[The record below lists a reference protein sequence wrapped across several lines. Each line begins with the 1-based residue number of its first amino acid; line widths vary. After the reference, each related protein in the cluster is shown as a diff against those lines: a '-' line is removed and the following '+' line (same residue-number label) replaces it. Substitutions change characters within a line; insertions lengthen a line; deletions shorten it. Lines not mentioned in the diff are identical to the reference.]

1 MPVANGRRVAV
12 IAGCRTPFCKSGTT
26 LKDVRAVDLAR
37 FVARELLERTNL
49 DGADVNAVIFGQVV
63 PSALVPN
70 VAREV
75 SLLPQFPKEI
85 PAYSLNRACAS
96 SGQAVANA
104 YDEIV
109 LGDAEVV
116 LAGGVE
122 SLSDIP
128 ILASRRLADIL
139 MEASKAKSFG
149 ARLRTLSRIRP
160 RDLVPVSPAIAEPS
174 TGETMGQSAEKMAKE
189 NHISR
194 AAQDR
199 WALRSH
205 ELAARGT
212 DDGRIT
218 AEIVPWFGPGGRAG
232 DGVVTQDNGV
242 RRDTSLE
249 QMAKLKPVFD
259 RRYGSVTAAN
269 SSPLTDGASAVLVM
283 SDSAARAL
291 GYTPLAYVRSY
302 AVAAVDP
309 GWQLLQAPI
318 FAVPKALERAGIQW
332 KELGVIEV
340 HEAFAAQVLSNLQG
354 WAAKGWEINE
364 DIINVMGGS
373 IAIGHPFGATGTRLV
388 TTLANEMARRDV
400 QFGLLS
406 ICAQGGMGLAMV
418 WSAADGSGRGAH
430 LGARR
435 RRHRRRHF
443 RLEERAGQQA
453 FGRGEAGPARD
464 VRRVGARRRRA
475 GRRLLLVEA
484 RELHRGGR
492 HRGVRPAHHRRGS
505 RAALG
510 RGPGNAGPG
519 GALPQTD
526 RRRDS
531 RRVPRRR
538 TRVRPRLRV
547 PRGLRSPPD
556 PARPPGSAARH
567 SPGGGRLPAAPPV
580 DWRPRGARHH
590 PRGQG
595 RRRQEGVPFGHRGR
609 AGSSRHPQ
617 GRHHRRGATHGRRLA
632 PASQAAGRVPRMAA
646 RRQPTGPGLGLPS
659 RAEAG
664 TRADARQLSRAPRRV
679 GGGGA
684 WAETRHGGGSEAR
697 GAAVRAARRH

>member
-12 IAGCRTPFCKSGTT
+12 IAGCRTPFCRSGTV
-26 LKDVRAVDLAR
+26 LKDARAVDLAR

-104 YDEIV
+104 YDEIM
-109 LGDAEVV
+109 LRDADVV

-139 MEASKAKSFG
+139 VEASKAKSLG
-149 ARLRTLSRIRP
+149 SRLRTLSRIRP
-160 RDLVPVSPAIAEPS
+160 RDLIPVSPAIAEPS
-174 TGETMGQSAEKMAKE
+174 TGESMGQSAEKMAKE

-212 DDGRIT
+212 DDGRVT

-232 DGVVTQDNGV
+232 DGVVTQDNGI

-340 HEAFAAQVLSNLQG
+340 HEAFAAQVLSNLHG
-354 WAAKGWEINE
+354 WGALGWEINE

-418 WSAADGSGRGAH
+418 
-430 LGARR
+430 LERR
-435 RRHRRRHF
+435 
-443 RLEERAGQQA
+443 
-453 FGRGEAGPARD
+453 
-464 VRRVGARRRRA
+464 
-475 GRRLLLVEA
+475 
-484 RELHRGGR
+484 
-492 HRGVRPAHHRRGS
+492 
-505 RAALG
+505 
-510 RGPGNAGPG
+510 
-519 GALPQTD
+519 
-526 RRRDS
+526 
-531 RRVPRRR
+531 
-538 TRVRPRLRV
+538 
-547 PRGLRSPPD
+547 
-556 PARPPGSAARH
+556 
-567 SPGGGRLPAAPPV
+567 
-580 DWRPRGARHH
+580 
-590 PRGQG
+590 
-595 RRRQEGVPFGHRGR
+595 
-609 AGSSRHPQ
+609 
-617 GRHHRRGATHGRRLA
+617 
-632 PASQAAGRVPRMAA
+632 
-646 RRQPTGPGLGLPS
+646 
-659 RAEAG
+659 
-664 TRADARQLSRAPRRV
+664 
-679 GGGGA
+679 
-684 WAETRHGGGSEAR
+684 
-697 GAAVRAARRH
+697 